1 MSNMTDKSKILR
13 QESLM
18 MPTVHNPFVHKIEL
32 SILDKIRIAVCTVTI
47 FPIRLIILLILLLLA
62 WLIARIALLGLKD
75 EDFKE
80 PFSGWRKWMKEHPF
94 YYILRASF
102 FVSGIHWVT
111 IKGTR
116 ASSQEAP
123 MAVIAP
129 HSSYCDPLVVLVA
142 FKVCSGVGRV
152 ETADT
157 PFIGSLVSV
166 LQPVFV
172 SRNDPESRQKTI
184 KEIKRRAQSGGKWP
198 QIIIFPEGTCTNR
211 SCLIGFKGGAFYPG
225 VAVQPAVIRYHIFP
239 DTVTWTWEGPGAYT
253 ILWLTLCN
261 FNNQVEVEFLPVYH
275 PSEEEINDPKLY
287 ARNVRAVMAKALNV
301 PVTDH
306 TYEDIRLM
314 LQATEEGLPL
324 HSGLVEFQKLRTK
337 LGLSLENMTDLLAI
351 YSEIARS
358 DDNTIHIDDFAKY
371 LNVPVSPALKEMFE
385 LYDRNQSG
393 KIDFREYI
401 IGCSLLSQPA
411 NSEDTIQLA
420 FQMFD
425 DGEKGYITQD
435 ELSQILHNAFGMT
448 ETDVAKL
455 FQQVDS
461 DGCGRIT
468 YDEFKMYAQ
477 KKPEYA
483 MLFKTYQEMKVKED
497 SAETPKDGK
506 LKSE

>member
-80 PFSGWRKWMKEHPF
+80 PFSGWRKKLHKPYVSVCCLGRLF
-94 YYILRASF
+94 AGFRVAVKGQRASREE
-102 FVSGIHWVT
+102 VT
-111 IKGTR
+111 LL
-116 ASSQEAP
+116 
-123 MAVIAP
+123 VVAP
-129 HSSYCDPLVVLVA
+129 HSSYFDSAVV
-142 FKVCSGVGRV
+142 SGLGMPSAVSKLEMRSV
-152 ETADT
+152 
-157 PFIGSLVSV
+157 PIIGSLVSV